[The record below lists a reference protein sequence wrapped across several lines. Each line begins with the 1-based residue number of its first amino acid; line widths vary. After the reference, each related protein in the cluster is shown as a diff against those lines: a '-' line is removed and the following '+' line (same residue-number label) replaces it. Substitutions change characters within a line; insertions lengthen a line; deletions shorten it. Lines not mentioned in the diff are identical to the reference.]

1 MGARAPRFHSSGSVS
16 WFPGGNSFLF
26 SKRERE
32 KRGPQ
37 LQLLLASRVKAPPSA
52 HHMHRGSEPSVDPS
66 VPAGGARSGGDGIFA
81 DGPSRWSGGGGGGRG
96 DYSGWSRILASAL
109 CYFSGVAVLSLDLE
123 LYLVRARPKLGLLD
137 LRGIGDDIDPLW
149 YIHYPQKKKSWDMT
163 NQLQLCHICWLQM
176 LPFSY
181 NPFS

>member
-1 MGARAPRFHSSGSVS
+1 
-16 WFPGGNSFLF
+16 
-26 SKRERE
+26 
-32 KRGPQ
+32 
-37 LQLLLASRVKAPPSA
+37 
-52 HHMHRGSEPSVDPS
+52 MHRGSEPSVDPS

-137 LRGIGDDIDPLW
+137 LCGICDDIDPL
-149 YIHYPQKKKSWDMT
+149 YIYSTSNSISCFRLGIASQSMLGCDKST
-163 NQLQLCHICWLQM
+163 SALLYLFTTEVQM